1 MTCGENRVRRGG
13 FLAVLELLQVTASR
27 FADRVPA
34 SSLLAALRV
43 ERSAVI
49 ISGPEPDP
57 RNARHWHRS
66 WAMDMV
72 DVLSPRKADGR
83 VMSDH
88 PDEPRP
94 ESVATPLGER
104 SDRSLLRRL
113 RRGEDDAATAL
124 YLRYAH
130 RLLALTRTQASAELA
145 RQTQPEDIVQ
155 SVFLSFFRK
164 AAGGMYDVPEG
175 EELWNLLLVI
185 TLNKIRAKGNYF
197 RARKRDARR
206 NLGPEIPEGDSAAA
220 APDEA
225 AFAELQA
232 VIHDLLADLPAK
244 SAEIVEMRIAGNEVA
259 EIARKSKRSL
269 RTVERTLQ
277 DFRSQLSAMLQEES

>member
-1 MTCGENRVRRGG
+1 MSE
-13 FLAVLELLQVTASR
+13 A
-27 FADRVPA
+27 AD
-34 SSLLAALRV
+34 SSPSEDLNPPI
-43 ERSAVI
+43 E
-49 ISGPEPDP
+49 
-57 RNARHWHRS
+57 
-66 WAMDMV
+66 
-72 DVLSPRKADGR
+72 
-83 VMSDH
+83 
-88 PDEPRP
+88 
-94 ESVATPLGER
+94 ER

-130 RLLALTRTQASAELA
+130 RLLALTRTQASAELT
-145 RQTQPEDIVQ
+145 RLTQPEDIVQ

-175 EELWNLLLVI
+175 EELWNLFLVI

-197 RARKRDARR
+197 RARKRDVRR
-206 NLGPEIPEGDSAAA
+206 NVGPEVPESDPAAA

-232 VIHDLLADLPAK
+232 VIRDLLAALPPK
-244 SAEIVEMRIAGNEVA
+244 SAEIVELRIAGNDVA
-259 EIARKSKRSL
+259 EIARISKRAL

-277 DFRSQLSAMLQEES
+277 DFRRQLSAMLNEET